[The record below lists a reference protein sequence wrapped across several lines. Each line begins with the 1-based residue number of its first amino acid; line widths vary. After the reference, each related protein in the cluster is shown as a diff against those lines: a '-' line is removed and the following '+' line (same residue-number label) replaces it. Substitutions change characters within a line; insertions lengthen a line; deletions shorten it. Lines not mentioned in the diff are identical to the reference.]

1 MSLEKKRRRLNIDI
15 PSEDKSRLSLSH
27 NAINRTDNEDAF
39 NEEKDTVPCPT
50 SNNAKH
56 KLQKAWTMGMS
67 TINGDISN
75 MNTEE
80 LTQKEDN
87 NKKFLYARVV
97 HANHMIQ
104 HHMHESSEHQ
114 RVVDEYQFMADGG
127 REMIPLELDKYKSDP
142 VINQHIMQMIDTDME
157 ILMELWKIWNGETPT
172 KTSE

>member
-1 MSLEKKRRRLNIDI
+1 
-15 PSEDKSRLSLSH
+15 
-27 NAINRTDNEDAF
+27 
-39 NEEKDTVPCPT
+39 
-50 SNNAKH
+50 
-56 KLQKAWTMGMS
+56 MS

-75 MNTEE
+75 MNTEK

-104 HHMHESSEHQ
+104 HHMHEISEHQ
-114 RVVDEYQFMADGG
+114 RVVDEYQFMADVG